1 MRVFLSLLLLEAFIN
16 VVFEGQINREIF
28 ALIYILIN
36 SLAIMGWFYIK
47 AKNKTIFLI
56 LMFGFLIRLAA
67 LWYDQS
73 IGLLPFNTGDAYK
86 FHELAV
92 ETANALPDVML
103 EHFTGFYSQVLGVV
117 YYFFGPYR
125 FFGQY
130 LNVVFVV
137 LAGTKLIDIA
147 NLLKL
152 KDKNTELMVAL
163 WLFMPIPFLM
173 GYALI
178 REGSMYYLIML
189 GVYHFL
195 KWFEKYNPIYILLTI
210 LPIYMASLYHEGALY
225 ILPPMIYAFI
235 FYDRKKERIK
245 FNSINII
252 CIVVAVIAAIFI
264 VTANQEEFLGKTNA
278 ETGGG
283 SSYLTA
289 LEINNPMQFIMFAPI
304 KGFYLLYSP
313 MPWLIRGGLDIP
325 TFVLDTCL
333 WGYATYNI
341 LKNFKK
347 VDTKYKMLF
356 LGIFV
361 AGMIYGMG
369 THNTGTAIRH
379 RNKFMSLMLISYIGT
394 KDKYIDGKEEKEK
407 EEKEGEMVW

>member
-1 MRVFLSLLLLEAFIN
+1 MRIFLPLLLLEAFIN
-16 VVFEGQINREIF
+16 VVFNEQINRETF
-28 ALIYILIN
+28 AVVYILIN
-36 SLAIMGWFYIK
+36 SLALIGWFVK
-47 AKNKTIFLI
+47 KSKNKTIFMI
-56 LMFGFLIRLAA
+56 LTFGLLIRLAA

-73 IGLLPFNTGDAYK
+73 VALLPFNTGDSYK

-92 ETANALPDVML
+92 ETAEALPDVLL

-130 LNVVFVV
+130 LNVAFVV
-137 LAGTKLIDIA
+137 LAATKLIDIA
-147 NLLKL
+147 ELLKI
-152 KDKNTELMVAL
+152 KDKNTILMIFL

-178 REGSMYYLIML
+178 REGSMYYLIVL

-195 KWFEKYNPIYILLTI
+195 KWFEKYNPIYIVLTI
-210 LPIYMASLYHEGALY
+210 LPIYIASLYHEGALY
-225 ILPPMIYAFI
+225 ILPAMLYAFL
-235 FYDRKKERIK
+235 FYDKKREKIN
-245 FNSINII
+245 FNFINIMFLI
-252 CIVVAVIAAIFI
+252 VAVIGAIII
-264 VTANQEEFLGKTNA
+264 VTQNADSFLDKTNA

-283 SSYLTA
+283 STYLAA
-289 LEINNPMQFIMFAPI
+289 LEINSPLQFIMYAPI

-325 TFVLDTCL
+325 TFVFDTCL

-341 LKNFKK
+341 LRNFRKI
-347 VDTKYKMLF
+347 DTKYKMLF
-356 LGIFV
+356 LAILV
-361 AGMIYGMG
+361 AGMVYGMG

-379 RNKFMSLMLISYIGT
+379 RNKFMSLMLISYIGV
-394 KDKYIDGKEEKEK
+394 KDKYIDSKKEQEKVG
-407 EEKEGEMVW
+407 GELVC